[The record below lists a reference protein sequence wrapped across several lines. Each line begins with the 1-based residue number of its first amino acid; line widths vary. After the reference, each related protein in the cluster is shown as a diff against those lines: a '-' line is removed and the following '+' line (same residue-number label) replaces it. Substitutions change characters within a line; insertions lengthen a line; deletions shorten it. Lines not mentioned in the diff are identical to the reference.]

1 MAQAVL
7 WIGVLPLVIVIVVII
22 FAIPLGA
29 TIKDLETPLHPG
41 ADDRCPTC
49 GILVS
54 PHHNW
59 ISQVRHGD
67 GRTVFFV
74 GCKGLFKYLLSLDQ
88 YPPGKIRRNVVS
100 VFVTNYY
107 DGEVIAARTA
117 LFVVG
122 SDTLGPVGHDL
133 VPHSSYE
140 AAEYFRRDH
149 YGRRILRFDEI
160 TEAILHELM

>member
-1 MAQAVL
+1 MAQAAL
-7 WIGVLPLVIVIVVII
+7 WSGDHPLVIVLVVIV
-22 FAIPLGA
+22 FAIPIA
-29 TIKDLETPLHPG
+29 TSFKDFEMPLQPG
-41 ADDRCPTC
+41 PGDRCPTS
-49 GILVS
+49 GVLVS
-54 PHHNW
+54 PHNKW

-74 GCKGLFKYLLSLDQ
+74 GCKGLFKYLLTLDQ
-88 YPPGKIRRNVVS
+88 YPPGMIRRNVAA

-117 LFVVG
+117 HFVVG

-149 YGRRILRFDEI
+149 DGRRILRFDEV
-160 TEAILHELM
+160 TEAVLHELI